1 MGTAID
7 FNFLFNF
14 NLDFSDF
21 IEILSIGVNA
31 ILGFWIVRTIQN
43 KLTNQRVLKDHF
55 ISEIKDLR
63 AEYNEFVKRM
73 YNGLIEPQETLRW
86 FKIASIKKNHL
97 LSDIR
102 DIYTT
107 SDDKLDEFHN
117 KLHDIVINSN
127 EFIMNYRTNS
137 PIRSSPITQR
147 KLDNLQTAY
156 NGIFNKLI
164 IIVNNF
170 RQ

>member
-1 MGTAID
+1 MGTSID

-21 IEILSIGVNA
+21 IEILSICVNA
-31 ILGFWIVRTIQN
+31 ALGFWIVRTIQN

-63 AEYNEFVKRM
+63 AEYNEFIKKM
-73 YNGLIEPQETLRW
+73 YSGLVEPQETLRW

-97 LSDIR
+97 LTDIR

-107 SDDKLDEFHN
+107 GDDKLDEFHN

-127 EFIMNYRTNS
+127 EFIMNYRANS
-137 PIRSSPITQR
+137 PISSSRITHR
-147 KLDNLQTAY
+147 KLDNIQATY

-164 IIVNNF
+164 IMVNDS
-170 RQ
+170 Q